1 MQKRKFSQIMSDFV
15 LSAKYEN
22 IPDEILE
29 KGKLCLLDMLGVMAA
44 AWSEESSKILN
55 EIYDKRSGIEESSV
69 LVNGNKM
76 SAMDAALI
84 NGAMAHSLELEDHH
98 NHKRSLN
105 HPGVT
110 SIPAALAIAEREHKS
125 GKDLLLSI
133 ILGYEIGS
141 KISRAIKIGHLNL
154 EKGFHESSVCG
165 PFSAATVTGKL
176 LNLTV
181 NELANAYGICG
192 SLASGSMEF
201 KTNEAWTKR
210 LQVGNA
216 NRNGILAAEL
226 AQKGFTG
233 PISVFEGKHGFFNS
247 YCGKGNYDLT
257 NWLDD
262 LGTDW
267 EIQYIQFKPFGC
279 AGVLHSAV
287 TAARNLK
294 EENDIRLENIKNIKV
309 YTSKKIKEE
318 YASPIDKKVR
328 PSNMVGAQF
337 SLQYCVAAMLVKG
350 QLLLEEFWDD
360 HLYNEDILN
369 IASKIEVIVDEDI
382 DKNWPIDDIT
392 VIECQTKDN
401 FSYKSRVERAKGDLE
416 DPVTEKEIKEK
427 FLKLASVFYSNEKCH
442 EIINICENIENLSDV
457 NELIKLL
464 VLKNVR

>member
-1 MQKRKFSQIMSDFV
+1 MQKQKFSQRISDFV
-15 LSAKYEN
+15 LSAKYED
-22 IPDEILE
+22 IPDEVLK
-29 KGKLCLLDMLGVMAA
+29 KGKLCLLDMLGVMVA

-55 EIYDKRSGIEESSV
+55 DLYSKTSEIGESSV
-69 LVNGNKM
+69 LVSGNKLSTM
-76 SAMDAALI
+76 NAALI

-125 GKDLLLSI
+125 GRDLLLSI

-141 KISRAIKIGHLNL
+141 KISRAIKIGYLNL

-176 LNLTV
+176 LNLSV
-181 NELANAYGICG
+181 DELANAYGICG

-226 AQKGFTG
+226 AQRGFTG

-247 YCGKGNYDLT
+247 YCGEGNYNLL

-287 TAARNLK
+287 TAAK
-294 EENDIRLENIKNIKV
+294 ELRDKNNIKIEDIRNIKV
-309 YTSKKIKEE
+309 FTSKKIKEE
-318 YASPIDKKVR
+318 YASPVEQKIKPR
-328 PSNMVGAQF
+328 NMVGAQF

-350 QLLLEEFWDD
+350 QLLLEEFW
-360 HLYNEDILN
+360 EDNLLDKNILKT
-369 IASKIEVIVDEDI
+369 AAKVDVIVDKEI
-382 DKNWPIDDIT
+382 DKNWPKEDIT
-392 VIECQTKDN
+392 IIECETSDKIYRSKVD
-401 FSYKSRVERAKGDLE
+401 FAKGDLKN
-416 DPVTEKEIKEK
+416 PVTEEELKEK
-427 FLKLASVFYSNEKCH
+427 FFKLASIFYSEQL
-442 EIINICENIENLSDV
+442 CEDILNMCEHIDDISDV
-457 NELIKLL
+457 NKLIKLL
-464 VLKNVR
+464 V

>member
-287 TAARNLK
+287 TAAQKLR
-294 EENDIRLENIKNIKV
+294 EEKNIRPENIKNIKV

-350 QLLLEEFWDD
+350 QLLLEEFWVD
-360 HLYNEDILN
+360 HLNNEDILN

-416 DPVTEKEIKEK
+416 DPVTEREIKEK